1 MAALHL
7 ESLPFRKNERM
18 FEENS
23 IPERNRGGII
33 VADLDT
39 TKHRPVLICLGAGRA
54 IVWIFLAALLTWC
67 AGTMAAAGADLYRAK
82 VTVTGQGEANRIFG
96 FGACLEDVLIKV
108 SGALKLSGDP
118 RLAAYKSK
126 AKDFVTGF
134 SYRDQFFGK
143 PIRDEQG
150 TRDRPYDLTVE
161 FEESRINDI
170 LRAFGLKPWLS
181 QRPRLAVFVAMEQG
195 PRNYIVTA
203 DGTQSD
209 LQRDALLAAADK
221 RGMDIVLPGTAA
233 LAKSN
238 MTGAELRTPPFPA
251 LAPIAAEQGG
261 EVVLVGRLVWDDRDL
276 GWATQWQMDW
286 GGRTHRWQVR
296 GVTFDEAFRRGIG
309 SAAQILSG
317 NGDPVARS
325 SSAGG
330 NKLH

>member
-33 VADLDT
+33 MADRHRTRRHSHLTGRVA
-39 TKHRPVLICLGAGRA
+39 KRA
-54 IVWIFLAALLTWC
+54 IVRIFLAALLTWC

-108 SGALKLSGDP
+108 SGAQKLGGDQ

-126 AKDFVTGF
+126 AKDFVIGF

-161 FEESRINDI
+161 FEESKIDDI
-170 LRAFGLKPWLS
+170 LKTLGLKPWLS
-181 QRPRLAVFVAMEQG
+181 HRPRLAVFAAMEQG
-195 PRNYIVTA
+195 VRNYIVTA

-238 MTGAELRTPPFPA
+238 MSGAELRTAPFAA
-251 LAPIAAEQGG
+251 LAPIAAERGG

-286 GGRTHRWQVR
+286 GGRTHRWQIR
-296 GVTFDEAFRRGIG
+296 GITFDEAFRRGIG

-325 SSAGG
+325 SSAAGS
-330 NKLH
+330 KLH

>member
-1 MAALHL
+1 M
-7 ESLPFRKNERM
+7 
-18 FEENS
+18 
-23 IPERNRGGII
+23 
-33 VADLDT
+33 
-39 TKHRPVLICLGAGRA
+39 CRA
-54 IVWIFLAALLTWC
+54 IVGIFLSTTLTLWVDTALA
-67 AGTMAAAGADLYRAK
+67 AGTDLYRAK
-82 VTVTGQGEANRIFG
+82 VTVTGQGEANRIAG
-96 FGACLEDVLIKV
+96 FAACLEDVLIKA

-126 AKDFVTGF
+126 AKGLVTGY

-161 FEESRINDI
+161 FEKSKIDD
-170 LRAFGLKPWLS
+170 LLGAFGLKPWLS
-181 QRPRLAVFVAMEQG
+181 HRPRLAVFIEMEQG
-195 PRNYIVTA
+195 ARNYIVTA
-203 DGTQSD
+203 DGAQSD

-251 LAPIAAEQGG
+251 LALIAAEQGG

-276 GWATQWQMDW
+276 GWATQWQMEW

-296 GVTFDEAFRRGIG
+296 GVTFDESFRRGIG
-309 SAAQILSG
+309 GAAQVLSG
-317 NGDPVARS
+317 NGDPVTRS

-330 NKLH
+330 HKLH